1 MTTPAPTP
9 IDGVHAALVTP
20 FSTGGENLAA
30 GAVGP
35 LLDRLAKRGLH
46 GIAILGTTGEFASV
60 THREKLELIAE
71 ASATRGPLR
80 LIVGC
85 GSCSLPETLELVEAA
100 ARKGADAVLVPPPFY
115 YRNASAVGLER
126 WFDAVLE
133 RASLPVILY
142 HIPALTGVP
151 LDRKMLERLADRH
164 PALWGLKDSGGK
176 MQETNRFLASK
187 PKRLFMGSDA
197 LALPGLQ
204 AGARGLISA
213 CANVVPGL
221 VRALYDTSK
230 RGEDADI
237 AMKSLLEVRTFL
249 RQYPLQASIKYWL
262 TINGIPAGDIRPPLQ
277 YLSASDMDEINKFA
291 LIAHNY

>member
-1 MTTPAPTP
+1 MTTPTSL
-9 IDGVHAALVTP
+9 DGVYAALVTP
-20 FSTGGENLAA
+20 FSTGGETLAT

-35 LLDRLAKRGLH
+35 LLDHLAKRGLH

-60 THREKLELIAE
+60 THREKLELISE
-71 ASATRGPLR
+71 ASATRGPLG
-80 LIVGC
+80 LLVGC
-85 GSCSLPETLELVEAA
+85 GSCSLPETLELIEAA
-100 ARKGADAVLVPPPFY
+100 ARKEADAVIVPPPFY
-115 YRNASAVGLER
+115 YRNASVVGLER

-142 HIPALTGVP
+142 HIPGLTGIP
-151 LDRKMLERLADRH
+151 LDRKMIERLAERH
-164 PALWGLKDSGGK
+164 DSLWGIKDSGGK

-204 AGARGLISA
+204 AGSNGLISA

-221 VRALYDTSK
+221 VKRLYDTFHHS
-230 RGEDADI
+230 GDAES
-237 AMKSLLEVRTFL
+237 AMKALLEVRTFL

-277 YLSASDMDEINKFA
+277 NLSASDMDEIHKFA
-291 LIAHNY
+291 LIAHNR